1 MCVRWGRAQKKA
13 DKPGS
18 GCDVVIASQPTGR
31 QCGVYCLHERRTCF
45 GVCGAVKQHV
55 PCAVYRRVPESVC
68 SVPAVQRDAAPFREW
83 QMRVLEQGGG
93 LESRVCVHI
102 VCALHAEYGDI
113 SAFAL
118 AEAVH
123 REVRRVAARVV
134 VTCSQFGCYSRVLG
148 HAMGICDL
156 VVGPS
161 GYFLLGN
168 GVGQLLPV

>member
-18 GCDVVIASQPTGR
+18 GCDVVITSQSTCR
-31 QCGVYCLHERRTCF
+31 QRGVYCLHERRTCF

-83 QMRVLEQGGG
+83 QMRVLEQGGW
-93 LESRVCVHI
+93 LVSRVCVHI

-113 SAFAL
+113 GSSF
-118 AEAVH
+118 
-123 REVRRVAARVV
+123 
-134 VTCSQFGCYSRVLG
+134 S
-148 HAMGICDL
+148 
-156 VVGPS
+156 
-161 GYFLLGN
+161 
-168 GVGQLLPV
+168 LLPVRLAVPLSWCWSDLKNM